1 MTNLKLSS
9 IGVATLL
16 LAHLGI
22 IFYFYPILPESVPS
36 HFGSNGEAT
45 SFSSKEMMIGS
56 HLAVIGV
63 LLVIFGIV
71 GALLKN
77 GKASY
82 INVPNREYWFA
93 PERKAQSSND
103 VLSLL
108 LWILCSVLALMLL
121 VFYSTAESAI
131 LETNKLGAA
140 FYIGLAFFLL
150 FDMFV
155 VIYLI
160 VRFSTL
166 PR

>member
-36 HFGSNGEAT
+36 HFGSNGKAT

-121 VFYSTAESAI
+121 VFYSTAESAMM
-131 LETNKLGAA
+131 ETNELGAA

>member
-1 MTNLKLSS
+1 
-9 IGVATLL
+9 VATLL

-36 HFGSNGEAT
+36 HFGSNGKAT

-93 PERKAQSSND
+93 PERRAQSSND

-121 VFYSTAESAI
+121 VFYSKAESAI

>member
-36 HFGSNGEAT
+36 HFGSNGKAT

-93 PERKAQSSND
+93 PERRAQSSND

-108 LWILCSVLALMLL
+108 LWIFCSVLALMLL
-121 VFYSTAESAI
+121 VFYSKAESAI